1 PSASLTG
8 SRTELALINQRLA
21 TRFPASNAGR
31 ELIARPLLGE
41 VVGDAG
47 SMLWLLLA
55 AVAMV
60 LVVACVN
67 VASLLLAR
75 TQARESELAT
85 RLALGASR
93 GRVVRQC
100 LTENAVLG
108 LLGGALGVP
117 LAMAAIRPFIVLW
130 PGNLPRSAEVQLD
143 WRIVLMTIVVSLASG
158 LAFGLA
164 PALRIP
170 AGHLAEGPP
179 SRGRSIRRSSR

>member
-1 PSASLTG
+1 DV
-8 SRTELALINQRLA
+8 R
-21 TRFPASNAGR
+21 
-31 ELIARPLLGE
+31 
-41 VVGDAG
+41 

-55 AVAMV
+55 AVGIV

-117 LAMAAIRPFIVLW
+117 LAMAAIRPFVALW
-130 PGNLPRSAEVQLD
+130 PGSLPRSAEVQLD
-143 WRIVLMTIVVSLASG
+143 WRVLLVTIIVSIASG
-158 LAFGLA
+158 LTFGLA

-170 AGHLAEGPP
+170 TGNLEEVLRAC
-179 SRGRSIRRSSR
+179 GRSIVRSSQRLHSVFVVAQ